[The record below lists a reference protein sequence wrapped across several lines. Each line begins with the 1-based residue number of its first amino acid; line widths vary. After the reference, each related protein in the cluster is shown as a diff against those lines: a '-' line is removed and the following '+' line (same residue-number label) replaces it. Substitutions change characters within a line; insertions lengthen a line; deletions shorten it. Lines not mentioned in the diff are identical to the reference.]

1 MKKTMLLLT
10 LIPTTF
16 LAMNQAEQGQEIVYS
31 WADNPV
37 ITAFGGR
44 TNVEWPS
51 ATVTMNVAQSTIA
64 DLKRAIAKQWGNRN
78 FDLDI
83 YFSLDRLSSSE
94 TDIETIKALLP
105 NCTVHRLDSY
115 RVCAYLDPIIDPNI
129 VEITCE
135 DSTALETLMNAGNAL
150 VDSGISHPIF
160 KAIPK

>member
-1 MKKTMLLLT
+1 M

-16 LAMNQAEQGQEIVYS
+16 LAMDPKEQKEEIHYT
-31 WADNPV
+31 WACNPK
-37 ITAFGGR
+37 ITCGGR
-44 TNVEWPS
+44 RVEWPS

>member
-1 MKKTMLLLT
+1 
-10 LIPTTF
+10 
-16 LAMNQAEQGQEIVYS
+16 
-31 WADNPV
+31 
-37 ITAFGGR
+37 
-44 TNVEWPS
+44 
-51 ATVTMNVAQSTIA
+51 MNVAQSTIA

-105 NCTVHRLDSY
+105 GCKVNRLDSY
-115 RVCAYLDPIIDPNI
+115 RVCPYLDPIIDPNI

-135 DSTALETLMNAGNAL
+135 DGTALKTLMDAGDAL
-150 VDSGISHPIF
+150 VGSDISHPIF